1 MRLWKQNDT
10 TKVILFYMV
19 DSTDHVTE
27 ETGLTLTV
35 TVSKNGGAFGAVSG
49 TVAEVANGVYKLTPV
64 AGDVD
69 TLGPAVF
76 RATATGADSFNVE
89 GRVVSF
95 DPYDAAGLGLSR
107 VDAAISSRNAIA
119 PATPTNVTDAQA
131 AIIGEVNANETKID
145 TAQTSLT
152 LLEGRLTAA
161 RAGYLDNLNVGGP
174 VASNADILAIN
185 QSASRRVLL
194 ATVGQFERPES
205 GSTTYTIEARLY
217 DPDGAAVND
226 DATPSLTG
234 TGATSGSLAA
244 NIAAPTNPA
253 TGVYRWAYT
262 QSSAAVLEPIR
273 FDLAALIGGSTFTM
287 AVHTQSVDFVSATW
301 TTQDQ
306 SNLTS
311 IFNKLP
317 SRNYLAGATAST
329 GALVDTD
336 TVALSAAA
344 LAAVN
349 AEADIALTDYG
360 AAQPGDAMDLISS
373 AIQESTISS
382 GAFTAAKFAA
392 SSLNGKGDW
401 NIGKTGYTLIQAFPA
416 NFAAL
421 GISGGGDISRVTL
434 VDTTTLNSDM
444 RGTDGAN
451 TVVPLGAVASQSEH
465 DATQALIGALNN
477 ISTADLISALT
488 TDLTE
493 GYRATGQIG
502 SVRDL
507 LYEIIAH
514 LGNSDIAGI
523 TKTIKKLDKVTN
535 AKTFTLDSAITPT
548 AIEETT

>member
-95 DPYDAAGLGLSR
+95 DPYDVAGLGLSR
-107 VDAAISSRNAIA
+107 VASAISSRNAIA

-382 GAFTAAKFAA
+382 GAFSAAKFTA
-392 SSLNGKGDW
+392 SALDGKGDW